1 MPLVPKSA
9 SSPLRWLCAS
19 LLALCCAVPAT
30 AQTVASKGSIVWVVV
45 DWAPYMILKDGQAP
59 ASPQTLGS
67 GSVDRAVFEVIQ
79 RMPEYRHEFM
89 LANPQRIWSAME
101 RGQNLCFPAAAK
113 SNERLQLALFTPILL
128 VPPPVL
134 VFAPKQREAL
144 VGSAE
149 PVSLVRL
156 MREHPEA
163 GRLQEQRAHGAQLD
177 AVIDAH
183 GQKLRRELM
192 PTLGGLLRPLSAG
205 LFGYTLEYPMVIE
218 YAQRQREGELA
229 GVLETASV
237 SEAQDWFSGYVAC
250 TRNAWGRQVIADID
264 AATRKAAG
272 TPAFRHAVIQWLP
285 KDLAQRNAERMKGF
299 YDARAKGPAQ
309 IE

>member
-1 MPLVPKSA
+1 MPFVPQPA
-9 SSPLRWLCAS
+9 SSPLRLLCAS
-19 LLALCCAVPAT
+19 LLALCCAAPAA
-30 AQTVASKGSIVWVVV
+30 AQTVAQKGSIVWAVV

-59 ASPQTLGS
+59 ASPQALGN
-67 GSVDRAVFEVIQ
+67 GAVDRALFEVIQ
-79 RMPEYRHEFM
+79 RMPEYRHEFQ
-89 LANPQRIWSAME
+89 LTNPQRIWSAME

-113 SNERLQLALFTPILL
+113 NNERLQVALFSPILL

-144 VGSAE
+144 AGSAE
-149 PVSLVRL
+149 SASLVRL
-156 MREHPEA
+156 MRERPEV
-163 GRLQEQRAHGAQLD
+163 GRLQEQRAYGAQSD

-183 GQKLRRELM
+183 GQKVRRELM

-218 YAQRQREGELA
+218 YAQRQGELA
-229 GVLETASV
+229 GILETAAIA
-237 SEAQDWFSGYVAC
+237 EAQEWFSGYVAC
-250 TRNAWGRQVIADID
+250 TRNMWGRQVITDID
-264 AATRKAAG
+264 VATRKAAS
-272 TPAFRHAVIQWLP
+272 TQAFRHAVTQWLP
-285 KDLAQRNAERMKGF
+285 KDFAQRNAERMKGF